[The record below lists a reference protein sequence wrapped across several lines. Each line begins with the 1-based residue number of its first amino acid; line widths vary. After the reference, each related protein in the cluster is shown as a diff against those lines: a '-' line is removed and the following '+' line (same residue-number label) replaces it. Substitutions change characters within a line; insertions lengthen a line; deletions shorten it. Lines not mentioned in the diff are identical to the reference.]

1 VSAVGHNP
9 VSDPARSPHGAG
21 LDVDPPNFR
30 LTMLTAL
37 IALAFAVGHPTPPE
51 PRALVERAVT
61 ALQRTAP
68 IREFH
73 AYRLTGVQ
81 HDYVLGNAERADGP
95 WFPIYSQFSELR
107 DGASSS
113 FRRTSGSLTTAGKG
127 PEVVTILTDTVIA
140 TRVNDRDVGGSHA
153 SYEDAIDRIDAAPLR
168 ALALAAASPALR
180 HDGTVTHFGLT
191 YDVVSFPWRNGRM
204 RLELNRETHLPDAV
218 DIVRAYP
225 DNFRW
230 NSFGDVT
237 MRTEYGRW
245 SIHSS
250 GAWWPMHERVLING
264 ELLHDI
270 TITTVTFDSTAIPA
284 DSLAVSDSARMQYAT
299 NSKLNFSK
307 FRFGARGQPTE
318 LRPGIVRVPDQW
330 AMTLV
335 KQPDGVVIFEAHIS
349 GQYLRD
355 VIGEAHRRWPGAA
368 IKAIV
373 MTSDPWAHVGGV
385 REAIALGIPIYVQ
398 AGSVPYLT
406 RLAKAPHTLEP
417 DLLARQPK
425 APRFVPVSAKTAIG
439 TGENR
444 IELYPVGGP
453 YGERMLMAYFP
464 DAKLLYGA
472 DLVFPNRAVTGQPGT
487 GYFETSLVDLRAAVE
502 REHLAVDTLFC
513 VQNYAPIA
521 WADFVAP

>member
-1 VSAVGHNP
+1 
-9 VSDPARSPHGAG
+9 
-21 LDVDPPNFR
+21 
-30 LTMLTAL
+30 MLTAL
-37 IALAFAVGHPTPPE
+37 VALALAVGHPTPPD
-51 PRALVERAVT
+51 PRGLVERAVA
-61 ALQRTAP
+61 ALQRSAS
-68 IREFH
+68 IRDVR
-73 AYRLTGVQ
+73 AYRLTGLQ
-81 HDYVLGNAERADGP
+81 HDYLLGNAERADGP
-95 WFPIYSQFSELR
+95 WTPIYTQFTELR

-113 FRRTSGSLTTAGKG
+113 FRRTSGSLTTTGKS
-127 PEVVTILTDTVIA
+127 PEVVTILTDTVVA
-140 TRVNDRDVGGSHA
+140 TRAGGREIGGSHA
-153 SYEDAIDRIDAAPLR
+153 AYEDAIDRIDAAPGR

-180 HDGTVTHFGLT
+180 HDGTVTRFGLT

-204 RLELNRETHLPDAV
+204 RLELNRDTHLPDAV
-218 DIVRAYP
+218 DIVRTYP

-245 SIHSS
+245 SIQPS
-250 GAWWPMHERVLING
+250 GAWWPMHERVLFNG
-264 ELLHDI
+264 ELLRDV
-270 TITTVTFDSTAIPA
+270 TIATVVFDSTTVPA
-284 DSLAVSDSARMQYAT
+284 DSFAVSDSARVQYVA

-330 AMTLV
+330 AMTLI
-335 KQPDGVVIFEAHIS
+335 KQPDGVVILEAHIS
-349 GQYLRD
+349 GRYLHD
-355 VIGEAHRRWPGAA
+355 VIDEAHRRWPGAP

-373 MTSDPWAHVGGV
+373 MSSDPWAHVGGV
-385 REAIALGIPIYVQ
+385 RDAIALGIPIYVQ
-398 AGSVPYLT
+398 AGSIPFLT

-417 DLLARQPK
+417 DLLARQPR
-425 APRFVPVSAKTAIG
+425 APKLMPVSAKTVIG

-472 DLVFPNRAVTGQPGT
+472 DLVFLNRVVTGQPGK
-487 GYFETSLVDLRAAVE
+487 GYFATALVDLRNAVD
-502 REHLAVDTLFC
+502 REKLAVDTLFC